1 MRMRDFDIVFS
12 GLNLGKHQFN
22 YALNDTFFEFFEYDS
37 HHGLQGTATVILEK
51 HNTFLELDFAFDGE
65 IEVICDRSG
74 MPFLQKLKD
83 NFRLLVKFGEAFDDT
98 DDENLILPQG
108 EYQLN
113 VAQYLYELVV
123 LAIPAKNIHP
133 DVKSGKI
140 APNIQPE
147 KTNKTTI
154 ENTEADPRWAKLKDL
169 LN

>member
-12 GLNLGKHQFN
+12 GLSLGEHHFLFE
-22 YALNDTFFEFFEYDS
+22 LNDTFFALYDYTEHS
-37 HHGLQGTATVILEK
+37 KLKAIAEVTLHK
-51 HNTFLELDFAFDGE
+51 HNTFLDLTFAVKGE
-65 IEVICDRSG
+65 IEVVCDRSNE
-74 MPFLQKLKD
+74 PFMRKIKNSFGLM
-83 NFRLLVKFGEAFDDT
+83 VKFGETYDDT

-113 VAQYLYELVV
+113 VAQYLFELVV

-140 APNIQPE
+140 SLDYHIEEEPE
-147 KTNKTTI
+147 EEIK
-154 ENTEADPRWAKLKDL
+154 DPRWDKLKDL